1 MNALTP
7 FERFDDLLPAAFG
20 DSLRRML
27 RNVDWPAMRAPGDMK
42 VDVTE
47 TDSAYQVKA
56 EIPGAKKEDIKVSV
70 DGNRIG
76 IEAEVREEKETKG
89 NGERNLVRELYYGQ
103 MSRTFTLGSD
113 VDDAHVDAKFENGIL
128 SVSLPKREQSK
139 QKLIKV
145 A

>member
-7 FERFDDLLPAAFG
+7 LERFDEFLPTAFG

-27 RNVDWPAMRAPGDMK
+27 RTADWPALRAPGDMK
-42 VDVTE
+42 VDVSE

-70 DGNRIG
+70 DGNRVSID
-76 IEAEVREEKETKG
+76 AEIREEKETKS
-89 NGERNLVRELYYGQ
+89 NGERSLVRELYYGQ
-103 MSRTFTLGSD
+103 MSRIFTLGSD
-113 VDDAHVDAKFENGIL
+113 VDESRVDAKFENGIL
-128 SVSLPKREQSK
+128 SVSLPKREQSR
-139 QKLIKV
+139 QKLIKI